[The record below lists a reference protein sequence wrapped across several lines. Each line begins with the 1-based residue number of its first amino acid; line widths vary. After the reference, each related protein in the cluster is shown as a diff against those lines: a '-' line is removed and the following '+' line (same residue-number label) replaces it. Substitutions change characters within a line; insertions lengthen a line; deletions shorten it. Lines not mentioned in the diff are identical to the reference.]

1 MNDEKSVERSL
12 RKADF
17 WTSIVL
23 FALGV
28 AMFIGATTFPMTDSY
43 GGVQNVWYVS
53 PALFPLIIAT
63 ALVILSL
70 VLFANAIVTVGVRDA
85 VADIGRLSYR
95 LSERDVRLVMVIAL
109 IGAYV
114 YALVPRVDFF
124 LATALFLQAFIGSF
138 YPERSDMMKVHA
150 APFLAFSVLVGVL
163 ALVGPTREP
172 ETLFAGVIDAAAL
185 GLFVIVAFVALRRLA
200 GPTQPDRRRVRIGLV
215 VSVVVPLILCPV
227 FKYLLLVPLPMEGL
241 VTGAMDSLRYALRTL
256 TG

>member
-1 MNDEKSVERSL
+1 MKDVKSL

-70 VLFANAIVTVGVRDA
+70 VLFANAILTVGVRDA
-85 VADIGRLSYR
+85 IACIGGLSYR

-109 IGAYV
+109 ISAYV

-172 ETLFAGVIDAAAL
+172 ETVFAGVIDAAAL
-185 GLFVIVAFVALRRLA
+185 GLFVIVAIVAIVALRRLA
-200 GPTQPDRRRVRIGLV
+200 GPQQPDRRRVRIGLI

-227 FKYLLLVPLPMEGL
+227 FKYLLLVPLPMEGM
-241 VTGAMDSLRYALRTL
+241 VTGAMDSIRYALRTL

>member
-1 MNDEKSVERSL
+1 
-12 RKADF
+12 
-17 WTSIVL
+17 
-23 FALGV
+23 
-28 AMFIGATTFPMTDSY
+28 MTDSY

-70 VLFANAIVTVGVRDA
+70 VLFANAILTVGVRDA

-95 LSERDVRLVMVIAL
+95 FSERDVRLVMVIAL

-185 GLFVIVAFVALRRLA
+185 GLFVIVAFVGLRRLA

>member
-1 MNDEKSVERSL
+1 M
-12 RKADF
+12 
-17 WTSIVL
+17 
-23 FALGV
+23 
-28 AMFIGATTFPMTDSY
+28 
-43 GGVQNVWYVS
+43 S

-200 GPTQPDRRRVRIGLV
+200 GRQQPDRRRVRTTLV